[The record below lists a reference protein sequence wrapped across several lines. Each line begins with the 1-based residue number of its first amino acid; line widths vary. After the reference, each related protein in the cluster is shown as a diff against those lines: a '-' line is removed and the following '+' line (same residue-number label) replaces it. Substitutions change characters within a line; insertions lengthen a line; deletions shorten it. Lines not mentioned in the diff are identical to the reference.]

1 MRLLVVFGTVLT
13 ALGIVGFLWMMSFMQ
28 RMQHDRQSGIGAVAG
43 GIGPFMLLG
52 IVGILLLIVAAVVR
66 ILRR

>member
-1 MRLLVVFGTVLT
+1 MRLLVVFGIILT
-13 ALGIVGFLWMMSFMQ
+13 ALGVVGFLWMLSFMD
-28 RMQHDRQSGIGAVAG
+28 HDRQSGIGAVAG